1 MKWLFLLTT
10 FLSVIILF
18 NLFQNSKSIAEN
30 VSSKTLTLQNQ
41 TDLKRVKNYL
51 ESIKTLKG
59 NFLQIDSNGFTKS
72 GKVFIARPGRL
83 RFEYDPPDPIL
94 LIADGFYLIYIDKD
108 LEQVSHVFLKN
119 TPVSFLLK
127 EHIQFKDEI
136 TVTNVERSPGVLQ
149 ITVTKTDEP
158 ESGSIT
164 LLFSDNPILLK
175 KWKVIDAQSV
185 ETTVN
190 FSGLQTGIKLD
201 PDLFIYTTIKK
212 EAP

>member
-1 MKWLFLLTT
+1 M
-10 FLSVIILF
+10 
-18 NLFQNSKSIAEN
+18 
-30 VSSKTLTLQNQ
+30 QNQ

>member
-1 MKWLFLLTT
+1 M
-10 FLSVIILF
+10 S
-18 NLFQNSKSIAEN
+18 LFQNSKSIAEN

-127 EHIQFKDEI
+127 EHIQFKD
-136 TVTNVERSPGVLQ
+136 GVLNVPKQ
-149 ITVTKTDEP
+149 YQALQK
-158 ESGSIT
+158 
-164 LLFSDNPILLK
+164 LLSLYHP
-175 KWKVIDAQSV
+175 
-185 ETTVN
+185 
-190 FSGLQTGIKLD
+190 GLI
-201 PDLFIYTTIKK
+201 
-212 EAP
+212 

>member
-1 MKWLFLLTT
+1 MKRLFLVII

-18 NLFQNSKSIAEN
+18 NLFQISKPIAKNAISI
-30 VSSKTLTLQNQ
+30 TLSLQNQ
-41 TDLKRVKNYL
+41 IDLKRVKNYL
-51 ESIKTLKG
+51 EGIKTLKG

-72 GKVFIARPGRL
+72 GKVFIARPGKL

-164 LLFSDNPILLK
+164 LLFSDNPI
-175 KWKVIDAQSV
+175 
-185 ETTVN
+185 
-190 FSGLQTGIKLD
+190 
-201 PDLFIYTTIKK
+201 
-212 EAP
+212 